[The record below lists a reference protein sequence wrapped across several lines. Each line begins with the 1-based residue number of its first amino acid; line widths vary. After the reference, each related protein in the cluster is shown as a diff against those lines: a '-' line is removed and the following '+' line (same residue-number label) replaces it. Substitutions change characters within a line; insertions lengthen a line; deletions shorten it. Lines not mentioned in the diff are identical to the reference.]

1 MHNNFEQLP
10 HRFQLDIPNLSQ
22 IRIENPKPQL
32 FGVVR
37 GSRVGVKSEAV
48 SFHSTTSNRF
58 ENLNDERVSS
68 KYVLYVRF
76 GPIYY
81 VQSRKVGKV
90 GKVGKVRKIENRN
103 SRKQEIEFG

>member
-1 MHNNFEQLP
+1 MHNFEQLP

-68 KYVLYVRF
+68 KYVLYVCV

-90 GKVGKVRKIENRN
+90 GKVRKIENRN
-103 SRKQEIEFG
+103 FRKQEIEFG